1 MRWKVLAVLGLVLPT
16 LWLRANMAAEPLP
29 PRAQWIPQDA
39 VIVME
44 VSEPKALLD
53 MALGDKVKSL
63 VTSSPL
69 WKQQV
74 SQPGFQQFHQVI
86 RYVEATLNTDWET
99 ALRKLVGGGMTSATM
114 PDGASVLIV
123 DAQDENMLQKLNEF
137 AVAAAKA
144 EAAKR
149 GTAAAAP
156 KEHRG
161 VTVYTLGGVDAHAL
175 IGSRLV
181 LANRRAALDAVL
193 DQRANPQGKSVA
205 TVPAYQDAQKAAGPS
220 AAFAFVNLE
229 PLKRLPQVQKALD
242 RGENPMAALL
252 FGGIQDALRGANWL
266 AMGLRV
272 EGTTLSLSA
281 VTGGKAVDT
290 SALTGFTWP
299 GPNKGALPNLAVPGR
314 LAAISLYRDL
324 HGFYA
329 AKDKLFPERTSG
341 LIFFENMMGIF
352 FSGRDFTE
360 EVMGQLDP
368 EVRLVVA
375 EQKYDPAIG
384 TPNLKVP
391 SFAAVFR
398 LKDPK
403 KFTEVAE
410 EAWQKALGLINFTRG
425 QKALPGLIIDRPSYG
440 ETRFSVA
447 YFSAV
452 SEKDRKNL
460 DMRFNF
466 RPALAQWGD
475 YLIMSSTEGLT
486 KDLIDALKKEKTESV
501 KALVQTH
508 SLVDIDVTQIGSALA
523 ANRDAMIRQNMV
535 DKGASRQQAETNIDL
550 LITAL
555 KAAGQVTL
563 DMGSRDGQ
571 PRARLKVKLNLN

>member
-1 MRWKVLAVLGLVLPT
+1 MRWKVLAVLGLVLPA
-16 LWLRANMAAEPLP
+16 LCLRANVAAETLP
-29 PRAQWIPQDA
+29 PRAEWLPQDA

-53 MALGDKVKSL
+53 LALGDKIKSL
-63 VTSSPL
+63 VTSSPP
-69 WKQQV
+69 WKQQT

-123 DAQDENMLQKLNEF
+123 DAQDEKMLQKLNEF
-137 AVAAAKA
+137 ALAAAKS

-156 KEHRG
+156 KERRG
-161 VTVYTLGGVDAHAL
+161 VTVYSLGGADAHAL

-205 TVPAYQDAQKAAGPS
+205 ALPAYQEARKAADPS
-220 AAFAFVNLE
+220 AAFMYVNLE
-229 PLKRLPQVQKALD
+229 VLKRLPQVQKALD

-272 EGTTLSLSA
+272 EGTTLLLSA
-281 VTGGKAVDT
+281 VTGGMAVDT
-290 SALTGFTWP
+290 SGLTGFTWP
-299 GPNKGALPNLAVPGR
+299 GPNQGALPNLAVPGR
-314 LAAISLYRDL
+314 LAAISMYRDL

-352 FSGRDFTE
+352 FSGKDFTE
-360 EVMGQLDP
+360 EVLGQLDP

-384 TPNLKVP
+384 TPNLKIP

-452 SEKDRKNL
+452 GEKDRKNV

-486 KDLIDALKKEKTESV
+486 KDLIDALKKETAQSA
-501 KALVQTH
+501 KAISQTH
-508 SLVDIDVTQIGSALA
+508 SLVDIDVTQIASALA
-523 ANRDAMIRQNMV
+523 ANRDAMVRQNMV
-535 DKGASRQQAETNIDL
+535 EKGASRQQAETNIDL

-563 DMGSRDGQ
+563 DMGSRDGRT
-571 PRARLKVKLNLN
+571 RASVKVKLNLN